1 MQEKAGLPEIN
12 RHQTHS
18 LQGRKGYPDG
28 SPEQIDLWREVT
40 HVQIKKPLK
49 DRAVRI
55 SKGVSALLVGLLHCP
70 RKNTCGNQ
78 VNGSYGLPMLICKD
92 ETCSHWSVK
101 YPLIFSIMEQ
111 MLACQ

>member
-12 RHQTHS
+12 SHQTHS
-18 LQGRKGYPDG
+18 LQGRKGYPDS

-55 SKGVSALLVGLLHCP
+55 SKGISALLVGLLHCP
-70 RKNTCGNQ
+70 RKNTCE
-78 VNGSYGLPMLICKD
+78 IK
-92 ETCSHWSVK
+92 
-101 YPLIFSIMEQ
+101 
-111 MLACQ
+111 